1 MCFLLEIP
9 SRDGFDRSELKS
21 ELKSGL
27 KSGLISELKGE
38 QKTLRMVLDLI
49 IENPYITIPTM
60 MEKSG
65 KSRTT
70 IQKCIRI
77 LKEEKYIE
85 REGSKKGG
93 HWLVLV

>member
-1 MCFLLEIP
+1 
-9 SRDGFDRSELKS
+9 
-21 ELKSGL
+21 
-27 KSGLISELKGE
+27 
-38 QKTLRMVLDLI
+38 
-49 IENPYITIPTM
+49 M

-93 HWLVLV
+93 HWLVLE